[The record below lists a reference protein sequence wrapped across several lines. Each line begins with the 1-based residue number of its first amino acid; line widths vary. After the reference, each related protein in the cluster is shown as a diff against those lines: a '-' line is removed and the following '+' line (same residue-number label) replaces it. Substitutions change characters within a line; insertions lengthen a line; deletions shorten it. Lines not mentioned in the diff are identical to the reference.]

1 MRIIFYRANR
11 ACLGLDRAS
20 QEGIGFARSLLLF
33 VCILV
38 VFFRLLSSLRRQHVS
53 ICPIVHSLPGA
64 AAALICR
71 PAASTTC
78 ADMLMYVAF
87 EFFHR
92 MSQLGYRLP
101 FRPATTSQVEVHGRS

>member
-38 VFFRLLSSLRRQHVS
+38 VFSDYYHHCDGNMFQYVRLSILCQVLRLH
-53 ICPIVHSLPGA
+53 
-64 AAALICR
+64 
-71 PAASTTC
+71 
-78 ADMLMYVAF
+78 
-87 EFFHR
+87 
-92 MSQLGYRLP
+92 
-101 FRPATTSQVEVHGRS
+101 